1 MVLSSSSE
9 ALVKLAFNLYNG
21 FKVKYSD
28 ILSIFLK
35 KKILMGL
42 ALISLFS
49 TVSASATTYLSKSL
63 SGTNS
68 ESSYVALGSGTRY
81 LNVTGTNLNG
91 TGYAMKI
98 VPWAP
103 DKSMTSVTISSPNSS
118 SSSFKSVDT
127 TDDGEV
133 QSYYLKW
140 KGSSSKA
147 TADLSFTD

>member
-1 MVLSSSSE
+1 MGGMFMFS
-9 ALVKLAFNLYNG
+9 
-21 FKVKYSD
+21 
-28 ILSIFLK
+28 K

-42 ALISLFS
+42 ALVSLFS

-63 SGTNS
+63 TGTNS

-81 LNVTGTNLNG
+81 LKATATNLSG
-91 TGYAMKI
+91 TAYAMKI

-103 DKSMTSVTISSPNSS
+103 DKSMTSVTVSSPNSG
-118 SSSFKSVDT
+118 SSSFNSVAT
-127 TDDGEV
+127 NDDGEA

-147 TADLSFTD
+147 EATLSFTD